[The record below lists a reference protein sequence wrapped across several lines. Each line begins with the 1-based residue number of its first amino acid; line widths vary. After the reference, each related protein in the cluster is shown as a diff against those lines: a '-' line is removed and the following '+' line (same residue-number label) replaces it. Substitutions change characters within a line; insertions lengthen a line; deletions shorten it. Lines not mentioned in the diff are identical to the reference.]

1 MERCNESTARP
12 NPRLLAKRALARLAP
27 DTLVF
32 HGPRSAGP
40 STDRPRIALTFDD
53 GPDPLTREY
62 LDLLDELRVR
72 ATFFVV
78 GALVEKRPDD
88 LAETVRRGHEVAGHG
103 FRHIP
108 FPTLRGGALS
118 GELLLTRDLLPPP
131 VLKLPLV
138 RPPRGSV
145 SLGSVLRTRAL
156 GFTTVIWSVDSDD
169 CRTKDPRVVEDRL
182 APRNVTGG
190 DILLLHEGQR
200 WTLDALPVAV
210 ARLRSAG
217 FELVTVSE
225 LLDPRLA
232 V

>member
-1 MERCNESTARP
+1 MQRIDGSAQPAPPRQAR
-12 NPRLLAKRALARLAP
+12 ARASP
-27 DTLVF
+27 PTPLVF

-108 FPTLRGGALS
+108 FPTRGAALS

-131 VLKLPLV
+131 GSLLPLV

-156 GFTTVIWSVDSDD
+156 GFTTVIWSVDLDD

-200 WTLDALPVAV
+200 
-210 ARLRSAG
+210 
-217 FELVTVSE
+217 
-225 LLDPRLA
+225 
-232 V
+232 